1 LTEAERQ
8 LKVVTKNL
16 SLLRERYNK
25 LVEEAQGLRDQL
37 AQASGA
43 GAANTAGPKPGDST
57 FVKELTEAATSA
69 HNSSRFS
76 DFTLL
81 VTVAPPA
88 EPSPLPAAVATP
100 TSPTGEAAPAAE
112 GCGDSEENGEATATA
127 AAAPASPERSATP
140 AATVL
145 RLPAHRWLLRAR
157 SKFFQSLPL
166 EELDHYAFDP
176 SVTPELAQTL
186 LKYLYTDQVDLTSMS
201 DKFALR
207 VLALSDVGARGG

>member
-1 LTEAERQ
+1 M
-8 LKVVTKNL
+8 
-16 SLLRERYNK
+16 
-25 LVEEAQGLRDQL
+25 EEAQGLRDQV
-37 AQASGA
+37 AQATGA
-43 GAANTAGPKPGDST
+43 GATTSAGPKPGDST

-88 EPSPLPAAVATP
+88 EPAPPPAAAATP
-100 TSPTGEAAPAAE
+100 TSPAGEAAPAADDD
-112 GCGDSEENGEATATA
+112 GDGDGEANGAATATA
-127 AAAPASPERSATP
+127 AAAPASPERTATP

-207 VLALSDVGARGG
+207 VLALSDVRAPGAADAARAHAPWICALT